1 MYAKV
6 WGASVRGLQGYVVAV
21 EVDIGAGLPRF
32 DIVGLPST
40 LVREA
45 KERVRSAIKNAG
57 FSFPLSRI
65 VVNLA
70 PADIKKESAGLDLAI
85 AIGILVA
92 SKQVEEP
99 CVRECI
105 FLGELSLDGM
115 VKSISGVL
123 PMILSVAQEEKAKF
137 TWFVPHKNGKEATFG
152 PSSAIY
158 AISSL
163 GDTVH
168 ALTND
173 VYRQSHLVV
182 HESVPDK
189 EPTNTVDMA
198 EVQGQILAK
207 RAMEIAVT
215 GGHHVLLSGPPGAG
229 KTMLARRVPSI
240 MPPLTEQE
248 LMEITALYSV
258 SGELP
263 LEGVLRE
270 RPFRNP
276 HHSISVKAMVGG
288 GGNPKP
294 GEISLSHRGV
304 LFLDELPEFNR
315 NVLEALRQPLEDGKI
330 SISRIHGVS
339 QFPSKPLVIAAMNP
353 CPCGYYGVSG
363 YDCHCTQGEVRRYR
377 RKLSGPLLDRIDLV
391 VTMPKVRYEEV
402 TSDRREECSASIRS
416 RVVQGREFAKERL
429 TYYGI
434 LQNSEIPHGDLHEI
448 CQLRR
453 EEKHFLEQ
461 AFTARKWSVRTY
473 DHMLRVAR
481 TIADLAGSNRVEVVH
496 LMEAAAYHMDLLEEL
511 DEV

>member
-1 MYAKV
+1 
-6 WGASVRGLQGYVVAV
+6 
-21 EVDIGAGLPRF
+21 
-32 DIVGLPST
+32 
-40 LVREA
+40 
-45 KERVRSAIKNAG
+45 
-57 FSFPLSRI
+57 
-65 VVNLA
+65 
-70 PADIKKESAGLDLAI
+70 
-85 AIGILVA
+85 
-92 SKQVEEP
+92 
-99 CVRECI
+99 
-105 FLGELSLDGM
+105 
-115 VKSISGVL
+115 
-123 PMILSVAQEEKAKF
+123 
-137 TWFVPHKNGKEATFG
+137 
-152 PSSAIY
+152 
-158 AISSL
+158 
-163 GDTVH
+163 
-168 ALTND
+168 
-173 VYRQSHLVV
+173 
-182 HESVPDK
+182 
-189 EPTNTVDMA
+189 
-198 EVQGQILAK
+198 
-207 RAMEIAVT
+207 
-215 GGHHVLLSGPPGAG
+215 
-229 KTMLARRVPSI
+229 
-240 MPPLTEQE
+240 
-248 LMEITALYSV
+248 
-258 SGELP
+258 
-263 LEGVLRE
+263 
-270 RPFRNP
+270 
-276 HHSISVKAMVGG
+276 MVGG

-363 YDCHCTQGEVRRYR
+363 YECHCTQGEVRRYR

-402 TSDRREECSASIRS
+402 TSDRREECSASIRA

-429 TYYGI
+429 AYYGI